1 MKKIGAKFISAVV
14 LAAVLLSGC
23 GGKAEPSGQSG
34 TEKVT
39 EGAAETKEATETKET
54 AETTETKETTVTKET
69 AAQETATAEKG
80 EAEPLKAAAIYEKIK
95 SSYELP
101 EMYEADD
108 EWLMNYYGIDAAKL
122 SDYVFAEA
130 DEVHADRVII
140 LTVADEKDL
149 SDVEKKLNAVLEQM
163 NSPEMLDYLPDQADI
178 IKAARINKNAN
189 TLYLVISPDAKG
201 IEEIIENG
209 LLGR

>member
-1 MKKIGAKFISAVV
+1 MKKSGVRFISIVA
-14 LAAVLLSGC
+14 LAALLLSGC
-23 GGKAEPSGQSG
+23 GGTQAPANTG
-34 TEKVT
+34 TESVS
-39 EGAAETKEATETKET
+39 EQAEAAKDKAADETKEASAKDADKE
-54 AETTETKETTVTKET
+54 A
-69 AAQETATAEKG
+69 KG
-80 EAEPLKAAAIYEKIK
+80 DAEPLKAAEIYSKIR

-140 LTVADEKDL
+140 LTVADEKDMP
-149 SDVEKKLNAVLEQM
+149 DVEKKLNAVLEQM
-163 NSPEMLDYLPDQADI
+163 NSPEMLDYLPDQAGI
-178 IKAARINKNAN
+178 ITSAKISKNGN

-209 LLGR
+209 LQGR